1 MKKIIFSLILLGAI
15 TANAQEK
22 NYNQWS
28 VEAEA
33 GVHKAANPFSPGYF
47 TATPSLWQGG
57 LGVRYMMNEKF
68 GVKLDAGYNNIKSSD
83 DSEEFETNYYRTS
96 LQGVV
101 NMGSVLN
108 FRSWTNNF
116 NVLFH
121 GGMGYAVNKPKYP
134 NNFDKGDQMLNLIA
148 GVTPQFKLSDRLALT
163 GDLSVIGNVR
173 HSNTWDGAQPLSTVV
188 DNNQLRGLNGM
199 LVNASVG
206 LTFYLGKKAIH
217 ADWYSEEDVIM
228 SKLDSLDQRLSK
240 VETDMVDTDQDGIAD
255 YLDKEPNTVANAAVD
270 SKGRAVDVNNDGIP
284 DTMLAPLDARY
295 ASKGD
300 TQGGNIIKELIDNG
314 YVNVYFRFNSTT
326 PEDYSLQSVNY
337 LIIYMNE
344 NPGSK
349 AELIGYA
356 DELGDASFNQKLSE
370 KRAIK
375 VQELLVAAGID
386 AARLT
391 VRGGGEDTSVDK
403 NSTGA
408 RQLVRRVTFKLK

>member
-15 TANAQEK
+15 TANAQER

-33 GVHKAANPFSPGYF
+33 GVHKPSNPFSPGYS
-47 TATPSLWQGG
+47 TATPSLLQGG

-68 GVKLDAGYNNIKSSD
+68 GVKLDAGYNNIKSND
-83 DSEEFETNYYRTS
+83 DSQEFETNYYRTS

-134 NNFDKGDQMLNLIA
+134 NDFDKGDQMLHLMA

-163 GDLSVIGNVR
+163 GDLSVIGNAN
-173 HSNTWDGAQPLSTVV
+173 HANTWDGAQPLNTVV

-217 ADWYSEEDVIM
+217 ADWYSKEDVIM

-255 YLDKEPNTVANAAVD
+255 YLDKEPNTVVGAAVD

-284 DTMLAPLDARY
+284 DTMLVPLDARY

-356 DELGDASFNQKLSE
+356 DELGDVSYNQKLSE
-370 KRAIK
+370 KRAVK

>member
-1 MKKIIFSLILLGAI
+1 MKKIIFSFILLVAI

-22 NYNQWS
+22 EYNQWS

-33 GVHKAANPFSPGYF
+33 GVHKVGNKFAAGYYE
-47 TATPSLWQGG
+47 ATPSLWQAG
-57 LGVRYMMNEKF
+57 LGLRYMFNEKF
-68 GVKLDAGYNNIKSSD
+68 GAKLDFGYANIQGGE
-83 DSEEFETNYYRTS
+83 DSLPFETNYYRTS

-101 NMGSVLN
+101 NLGNILD
-108 FRSWTNNF
+108 FKSWTNTF
-116 NVLFH
+116 GLLAH
-121 GGMGYAVNKPKYP
+121 AGGGYSAHKPKSPIDYQ
-134 NNFDKGDQMLNLIA
+134 NKDQMLNFIV
-148 GVTPQFKLSDRLALT
+148 GITPQIKLSDRIALT
-163 GDLSVIGNVR
+163 GDLSLMDHVR
-173 HSNTWDGAQPLSTVV
+173 QSVTWDGTQDVSAF
-188 DNNQLRGLNGM
+188 RGFYGVM
-199 LVNASVG
+199 VNANVG

-240 VETDMVDTDQDGIAD
+240 VETDMNDSDNDGIAD
-255 YLDKEPNTVANAAVD
+255 YLDQEPNTVANALVD

-300 TQGGNIIKELIDNG
+300 AQGGDFIKELIDNG

-326 PEDYSLQSVNY
+326 PENYSLQSVNY

-356 DELGDASFNQKLSE
+356 DELGSTSYNQNLSE
-370 KRAIK
+370 KRANK
-375 VQELLVAAGID
+375 VQELLVASGID
-386 AARLT
+386 AGRLS
-391 VRGGGEDTSVDK
+391 VRGGGEDASVDK
-403 NSTGA
+403 NSSGA
-408 RQLVRRVTFKLK
+408 RQLVRRVTFRLK

>member
-1 MKKIIFSLILLGAI
+1 MRKIIFSLILLGAI

-28 VEAEA
+28 FEAEA
-33 GVHKAANPFSPGYF
+33 GVHKPASSFGSGYY
-47 TATPSLWQGG
+47 TSTPSLWQGG
-57 LGVRYMMNEKF
+57 LGVRYMINEKF
-68 GVKLDAGYNNIKSSD
+68 GIKLDAGYNSIKNHD
-83 DSEEFETNYYRTS
+83 DSNDFESKYFRTS

-101 NMGSVLN
+101 NLGNVLD
-108 FRSWTNNF
+108 FRSFTNTF
-116 NVLFH
+116 NLLAH
-121 GGMGYAVNKPKYP
+121 GGMGYSVNTPKSP
-134 NNFDKGDQMLNLIA
+134 NDFDKGDQMLNLIV
-148 GVTPQFKLSDRLALT
+148 GLTPQIKLSDRVALT
-163 GDLSVIGNVR
+163 GDLSMVNHIRQSV
-173 HSNTWDGAQPLSTVV
+173 SWDGTQTV
-188 DNNQLRGLNGM
+188 NGGGFNANHI

-206 LTFYLGKKAIH
+206 LTFYLGNKAIH
-217 ADWYSEEDVIM
+217 ADWYSEEDIIM
-228 SKLDSLDQRLSK
+228 SKLDSLDQRLTK
-240 VETDMVDTDQDGIAD
+240 VENDMNDTDNDGIAN
-255 YLDKEPNTVANAAVD
+255 YLDEEPNTVANAVVD

-295 ASKGD
+295 ANKAD
-300 TQGGNIIKELIDNG
+300 IQGGNIIKELIDNG

-344 NPGSK
+344 NPDAK

-356 DELGDASFNQKLSE
+356 DELGDVSYNQNLSE
-370 KRAIK
+370 KRANK
-375 VQELLVAAGID
+375 VQEILVAAGID

-403 NSTGA
+403 NSEGA